1 MSLGQGKNILNKGLR
16 GQHLCLILHTVGK
29 GLNKDSI
36 VECSADWKACVG
48 CGKGNPLG
56 KQELKVTEEP
66 LGWISCPPPP
76 PQGLFLGFQLC
87 QLQRQGLL
95 DHSTHLTSC

>member
-36 VECSADWKACVG
+36 VEFSADWKACVG

-66 LGWISCPPPP
+66 LGWISCPPPR
-76 PQGLFLGFQLC
+76 GC
-87 QLQRQGLL
+87 
-95 DHSTHLTSC
+95 S